1 MMELYLICIGLFLI
15 GIMIGR
21 NTMRNHVHMLE
32 DECRAMRD
40 QLSRK

>member
-1 MMELYLICIGLFLI
+1 MMELYLICIGLFSI